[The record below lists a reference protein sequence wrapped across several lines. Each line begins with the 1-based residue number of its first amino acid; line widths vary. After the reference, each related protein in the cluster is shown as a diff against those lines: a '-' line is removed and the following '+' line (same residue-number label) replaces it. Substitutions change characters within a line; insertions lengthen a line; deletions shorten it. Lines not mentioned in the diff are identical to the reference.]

1 MKLDSNRV
9 AIVTGA
15 SRGIGRAIAVALARK
30 GVRIAALAR
39 SLPALGPVTDEVG
52 QLGVDCAPLA
62 CDVRSRDDVA
72 RAVEQAAARFG
83 HIDLVVNNAGS
94 GSYAPFFDAALD
106 EFHELMQVNYFGA
119 LYVTRAALPFMVRQ
133 GSGHVVFVASVAGRI
148 ASPRHTAYS
157 PTKFAMVGLAESI
170 AYELEPH
177 GIGVTI
183 VNPGTVDTD
192 FFSGESFR
200 DFPDGPRAM
209 MIPASDV
216 ADVTVRAVERN
227 RFEVF
232 VPGGLRFAHL
242 VKAIMPAFF
251 RAGARRYAR
260 KQGMIPPLIVP
271 VPGEAAA
278 RKLEK

>member
-39 SLPALGPVTDEVG
+39 SLPALGPVAQEVG
-52 QLGVDCAPLA
+52 RLGVACVPLA
-62 CDVRSRDDVA
+62 CDVRSRDEVA
-72 RAVEQAAARFG
+72 RAVEHAVAHFG
-83 HIDLVVNNAGS
+83 RIDVVVNNAGS
-94 GSYAPFFDAALD
+94 GSYAPFFDADLD
-106 EFHELMQVNYFGA
+106 DFHELMQVNYFGA
-119 LYVTRAALPFMVRQ
+119 LYMTRSALPCMLRQ
-133 GSGHVVFVASVAGRI
+133 GSGHVVFVASLAGRI

-157 PTKFAMVGLAESI
+157 PTKFAMIGLAESI

-183 VNPGTVDTD
+183 VNPGTVDTE
-192 FFSGESFR
+192 FFSSESFH

-216 ADVTVRAVERN
+216 ARVTVRAIERN
-227 RFEVF
+227 RSEVF
-232 VPGGLRFAHL
+232 VPGRLRFAHL
-242 VKAIMPAFF
+242 VKALMPAVF

-260 KQGMIPPLIVP
+260 TQGMIPPMAP
-271 VPGEAAA
+271 VPAVTTP